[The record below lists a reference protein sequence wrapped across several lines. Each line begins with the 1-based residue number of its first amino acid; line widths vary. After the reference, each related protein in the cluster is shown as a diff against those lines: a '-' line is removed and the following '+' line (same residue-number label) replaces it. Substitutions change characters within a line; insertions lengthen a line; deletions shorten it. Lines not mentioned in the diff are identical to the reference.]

1 MDYAWY
7 VFVCLQSA
15 AAAAAVGHHVPYDK
29 ICSWFVESD
38 FIVFFL
44 FIQTRF
50 VFNAPLGG
58 TTLSHFRPRFAYML
72 GNGGHARSQGG
83 RQPAPAKH
91 RLVGLYWY
99 IYDMP
104 CMLRHVWCCT
114 QWMPYPILRGWE
126 RFKPVTLLSKL
137 EHHTHRAHPECFVSV
152 ECITRTPACSKSSGN
167 YERIVPWMMA
177 ETQSN
182 VRRVV
187 RQYY

>member
-7 VFVCLQSA
+7 VFVCLQS

-83 RQPAPAKH
+83 RQPAATKPP
-91 RLVGLYWY
+91 LY
-99 IYDMP
+99 
-104 CMLRHVWCCT
+104 CCT
-114 QWMPYPILRGWE
+114 NMHLVPGILYDSCR
-126 RFKPVTLLSKL
+126 LSYK
-137 EHHTHRAHPECFVSV
+137 
-152 ECITRTPACSKSSGN
+152 
-167 YERIVPWMMA
+167 
-177 ETQSN
+177 
-182 VRRVV
+182 
-187 RQYY
+187 